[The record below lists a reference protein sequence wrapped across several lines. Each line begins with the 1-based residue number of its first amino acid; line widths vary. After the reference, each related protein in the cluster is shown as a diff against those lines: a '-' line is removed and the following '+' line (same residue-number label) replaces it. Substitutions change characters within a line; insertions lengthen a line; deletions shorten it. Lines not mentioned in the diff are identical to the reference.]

1 MAETAKSRW
10 IDGVLGRLSL
20 EQLVGQLLVP
30 YVTGATVDTAAP
42 ENRERFGVDTP
53 AEVIRSLQPG
63 GVIYFAWS
71 GNVDRPEQTAALS
84 DGLQRVAL
92 DDHGPQLGLMIATDQ
107 ENGIVVRLK
116 EPVTQFPGA
125 MALGAIVREPGSEP
139 GRSRDC
145 YRITGRELR
154 AVGINADYAPDGDV
168 NLNPA
173 NPVIGVRSFGSD
185 PARVSEHV
193 VASIRG
199 LQQDAGISAAIKH
212 FPGHGDSAVDSHS
225 DLPVITHD
233 RPTWERVDAPPFRAA
248 IAAGI
253 DLVMSAHLSFPAFD
267 PTGDPAT
274 LSRPVIT
281 GLLREELGYPGVI
294 TTDALDMQG
303 VRTRYPD
310 GEVAVRAI
318 EAGIDQLLDPPQPV
332 VARDAL
338 LQAVRDGRLS
348 EQRITESVRRI
359 LAVKWDRGYATG
371 PDADRPELSIIGS
384 DDHRQVATAIA
395 RESVTIVRD
404 ENALLPLAAESV
416 LVTGWGETAV
426 PRLAAGLRNASA
438 GSAVERVEELITGAE
453 PSDQL
458 INQAVALAAAVDRV
472 VLVTSSAWR
481 NPRQQ
486 ALAAALAAANPRL
499 VVVSARDP
507 YDLPVLPAT
516 ATLITGYSAIPATL
530 DAVAEVLLGRQPAPG
545 GLPVDL

>member
-1 MAETAKSRW
+1 MSQW
-10 IDGVLGRLSL
+10 IDGVVGRLSL

-30 YVTGATVDTAAP
+30 YVTGATLDTAAP

-71 GNVDRPEQTAALS
+71 HNVERPEQTAALS
-84 DGLQRVAL
+84 EGLQRVAL
-92 DDHGPQLGLMIATDQ
+92 DDHGPAVGLMIATDQ
-107 ENGIVVRLK
+107 ENGIVVRLR

-125 MALGAIVREPGSEP
+125 MALGAIAREPGSEP
-139 GRSRDC
+139 ARSRDC

-185 PARVSEHV
+185 PAAVSAHV

-199 LQQDAGISAAIKH
+199 LQEDAGISASVKH

-233 RPTWERVDAPPFRAA
+233 RPTWERVDSPPFRAA
-248 IAAGI
+248 IEAGV

-267 PTGDPAT
+267 PSGDPAT

-281 GLLREELGYPGVI
+281 GLLRDELGYQGVI

-318 EAGIDQLLDPPQPV
+318 EAGIDQLLDPPQPLA
-332 VARDAL
+332 ARDAL
-338 LQAVRDGRLS
+338 VQAVREGRLS
-348 EQRITESVRRI
+348 EQRIVESVRRI
-359 LAVKWDRGYATG
+359 LAVKWKRGYATA
-371 PDADRPELSIIGS
+371 PDPDRPELSIIGS
-384 DDHRQVATAIA
+384 DDHRQVAASIA
-395 RESVTIVRD
+395 REAITIVRD
-404 ENALLPLAAESV
+404 DAGLIPVTGDSV

-426 PRLAAGLRNASA
+426 PGLAARLRDASGA
-438 GSAVERVEELITGAE
+438 GPARVEELITGAE
-453 PSDQL
+453 PTDAQVEEAS
-458 INQAVALAAAVDRV
+458 ALAANVDRI

-486 ALAAALAAANPRL
+486 ALAAALSAVNPRL

-516 ATLITGYSAIPATL
+516 ATLITGYSAIPVTL
-530 DAVAEVLLGRQPAPG
+530 DALTDALLGHQPAPG
-545 GLPVDL
+545 RLPVDL

>member
-1 MAETAKSRW
+1 MAETAKNQW

-53 AEVIRSLQPG
+53 AEVIKTLQPG

-71 GNVDRPEQTAALS
+71 GNVDRPEQTAELS
-84 DGLQRVAL
+84 AGLQRIAL
-92 DDHGPQLGLMIATDQ
+92 DDHGPQIGLMIATDQ

-125 MALGAIVREPGSEP
+125 MALGAIAGDA

-168 NLNPA
+168 NVNPA

-185 PARVSEHV
+185 PDRVSEHV
-193 VASIRG
+193 VASIHG
-199 LQQDAGISAAIKH
+199 LQQDAGISASVKH

-233 RPTWERVDAPPFRAA
+233 RATWERVDAPPFRAA
-248 IAAGI
+248 IAAGV

-267 PTGDPAT
+267 PSGDPAT

-281 GLLREELGYPGVI
+281 GLLRDELGYQGVI

-318 EAGIDQLLDPPQPV
+318 EAGIDHLLDPPQPL

-338 LQAVRDGRLS
+338 LQAVREGRLS
-348 EQRITESVRRI
+348 EERIAASVRRI
-359 LAVKWDRGYATG
+359 LSVKWDRGYATG
-371 PDADRPELSIIGS
+371 PDPDRPELSIIGS
-384 DDHRQVATAIA
+384 DEHRAVATSIA
-395 RESVTIVRD
+395 REAITIVRD
-404 ENALLPLAAESV
+404 DASLIPLAAGSV
-416 LVTGWGETAV
+416 LVTGWGDAAV
-426 PRLAAGLRNASA
+426 PRLAAGLRSASES
-438 GSAVERVEELITGAE
+438 GIVRVEELITGPE
-453 PSDQL
+453 PSAGT
-458 INQAVALAAAVDRV
+458 IGAAVALAVAVDRV

-481 NPRQQ
+481 NPPQQ
-486 ALAAALAAANPRL
+486 ALAAALVAANPRL

-507 YDLPVLPAT
+507 YDLSVLPAT
-516 ATLITGYSAIPATL
+516 GTLITGYSALPATL
-530 DAVAEVLLGRQPAPG
+530 DAVTEVLLGRDAAPG
-545 GLPVDL
+545 HLPVEL